1 MAKKDEN
8 AEKQGKGG
16 DRKFK
21 ILMIVVGVFLLAAI
35 GAGGYYI
42 GTQWGED
49 EKESAPEQSRS
60 ADGTSFDSKGK
71 LGPLLDLEEFL
82 VNIADGDQTRY
93 LKASITVEATDKKT
107 KEEMDKRIPQIRD
120 VIIFHLG
127 TKTFDQVRDL
137 QGKKQLRAEL
147 TKRLNEVVDQRLVER
162 IFFTEFVV
170 Q

>member
-8 AEKQGKGG
+8 AAKQGAKG

-21 ILMIVVGVFLLAAI
+21 LLLIVASVFLLAAI

-42 GTQWGED
+42 GTQWGS
-49 EKESAPEQSRS
+49 ESEAAQENTPSSESV
-60 ADGTSFDSKGK
+60 SFDSKGE
-71 LGPLLDLEEFL
+71 LGPLVEMDDFL
-82 VNIADGDQTRY
+82 VNIADGEQTRY
-93 LKASITVEATDKKT
+93 LKASITVEATDKKSQD
-107 KEEMDKRIPQIRD
+107 ELNKRIPQIRD

-147 TKRLNEVVDQRLVER
+147 TKRLNGIVDQRLVQR